1 MKIPNFA
8 QYSNGAKIRGIGHKE
23 GSAEQQTTFTA
34 IDKPKRAEAARLTIS
49 IVRIARNFRWA
60 TR

>member
-8 QYSNGAKIRGIGHKE
+8 QYSTGAKTNGIGHKE
-23 GSAEQQTTFTA
+23 GSAEQQNTLAA
-34 IDKPKRAEAARLTIS
+34 IDKPKRTEATRFTTI
-49 IVRIARNFRWA
+49 IVRTVRNFRWA